1 MCVFV
6 NTLRPEVTL
15 RVWDMFLNEGSK
27 VLFRISI
34 ALFKM
39 NEHKFISTKDAADL
53 FGLIKNIGDDVV
65 DADELIATAYRTH
78 HWGAKSKRGM
88 FESSSVSRSGIME
101 QASTSRT
108 KKATSSDLLNPRL
121 KIRVLKDQGAVP
133 DRLIG
138 VGLAHIGPCQFSSDA
153 DSSSPVSFDSFAF
166 RHRHSC
172 SSSAL
177 TSYEEEQAVM
187 DMSRRLSS
195 KDILCRS
202 TLQISGDLCSY
213 DEYLS
218 RHPHKLKA
226 HRPKSG
232 RYKPFDFYRADL
244 ALWRSSFRPALE
256 ERQRAMEEARESWR
270 ASSVTRRAS
279 AETYSLSIPLAALS
293 LSSPTKT
300 GGQGGQEMRSD
311 VHPSG

>member
-34 ALFKM
+34 ALFKI
-39 NEHKFISTKDAADL
+39 NEHKFLITKDAADL
-53 FGLIKNIGDDVV
+53 FNLIKNIGDDVV

-78 HWGAKSKRGM
+78 NAKGM
-88 FESSSVSRSGIME
+88 IEKSSVSQSGME
-101 QASTSRT
+101 LASTGRL
-108 KKATSSDLLNPRL
+108 KKITSSDLLNPRL
-121 KIRVLKDQGAVP
+121 KIRLKDQGAVP
-133 DRLIG
+133 DKLIG
-138 VGLAHIGPCQFSSDA
+138 VGLAHIGPCLFSDT
-153 DSSSPVSFDSFAF
+153 DSVPVSFDSFAF
-166 RHRHSC
+166 RHRY
-172 SSSAL
+172 SSFTASEDDTTDL
-177 TSYEEEQAVM
+177 
-187 DMSRRLSS
+187 SRRLSS
-195 KDILCRS
+195 KDLCRS
-202 TLQISGDLCSY
+202 TLQIAGDLCSY

-232 RYKPFDFYRADL
+232 RFKAFEFYRADI

-279 AETYSLSIPLAALS
+279 AETYSLSMPLAAVS
-293 LSSPTKT
+293 LASPAKT
-300 GGQGGQEMRSD
+300 DG
-311 VHPSG
+311 

>member
-39 NEHKFISTKDAADL
+39 NEHKFLSTKDAADL
-53 FGLIKNIGDDVV
+53 FALIKNIGDDVV
-65 DADELIATAYRTH
+65 DADELIVTAYRSH
-78 HWGAKSKRGM
+78 CSAKSLQRGV
-88 FESSSVSRSGIME
+88 FEGSVGQSGME
-101 QASTSRT
+101 QAAS
-108 KKATSSDLLNPRL
+108 KKASSSDLLNPRL

-138 VGLAHIGPCQFSSDA
+138 VGLAHIGPCLFSSDT
-153 DSSSPVSFDSFAF
+153 DSSPVPFDSFAF
-166 RHRHSC
+166 RHRHS
-172 SSSAL
+172 SFAS
-177 TSYEEEQAVM
+177 EEETM

-195 KDILCRS
+195 KDLCRS

-226 HRPKSG
+226 HRPKSS
-232 RYKPFDFYRADL
+232 RYKAFDFYRADL

-279 AETYSLSIPLAALS
+279 AETYSLSMPLAALS

-300 GGQGGQEMRSD
+300 AGGQGGQET
-311 VHPSG
+311 P

>member
-39 NEHKFISTKDAADL
+39 NEHKFLNTKDAADL
-53 FGLIKNIGDDVV
+53 FGLIKNIGDDVL

-78 HWGAKSKRGM
+78 HCNAKNQRGM
-88 FESSSVSRSGIME
+88 FESSVSGSGME
-101 QASTSRT
+101 QASTGRS

-138 VGLAHIGPCQFSSDA
+138 VGLAHIGPCLFSSDT
-153 DSSSPVSFDSFAF
+153 DSSPVSFDSFAL
-166 RHRHSC
+166 RHRY
-172 SSSAL
+172 SSFAS
-177 TSYEEEQAVM
+177 EEEAM
-187 DMSRRLSS
+187 DMTRRLSS
-195 KDILCRS
+195 KDLCRS

-226 HRPKSG
+226 HRSNHKSG
-232 RYKPFDFYRADL
+232 RYKAFDFYRADL

-279 AETYSLSIPLAALS
+279 AETYSLSMPLAALS

-300 GGQGGQEMRSD
+300 EGGQEMRSG
-311 VHPSG
+311 HPSMTD